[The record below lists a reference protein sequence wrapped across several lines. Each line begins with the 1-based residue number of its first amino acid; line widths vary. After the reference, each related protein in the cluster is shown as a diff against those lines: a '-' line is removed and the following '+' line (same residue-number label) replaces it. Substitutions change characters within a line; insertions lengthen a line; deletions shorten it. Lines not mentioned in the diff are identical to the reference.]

1 MFFVIFLFVRC
12 NMEIK
17 AKDITV
23 IDGLILG

>member
-1 MFFVIFLFVRC
+1 MFFVIFLFVGC

-17 AKDITV
+17 AEDITV